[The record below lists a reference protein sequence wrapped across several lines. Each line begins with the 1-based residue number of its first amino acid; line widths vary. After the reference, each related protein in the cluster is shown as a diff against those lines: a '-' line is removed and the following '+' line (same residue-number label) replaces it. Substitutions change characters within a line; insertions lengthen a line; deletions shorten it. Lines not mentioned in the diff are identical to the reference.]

1 MSYPKNYQKNC
12 VIYDKDLWND
22 LKPYSIIEDN
32 NNFQIRYKDS
42 EEYSVGNVNTGAIFN
57 IINQNKPTL
66 EDAKLED
73 IWLPAIVSDNS
84 HVKTKEVLLGG
95 VVGNKVLGIE
105 EIIRFDNVKPK
116 NWLLGSGSVDL
127 CADWIINTNLSSYDV
142 EYGVLCWYKKNTIHT
157 NNRKYQFHQIQNGT
171 RIKPETSLTYKI
183 GNTNYTILPTETII
197 KLDNSTVR
205 LLYKDSSRFISDIAI
220 PDNGS
225 FEFNTSIQHQN
236 LPVSTITDFSSKLF
250 YVVDNIN
257 TLSGSLLNYD
267 LYLSNGE
274 FYSYFLGGKDK
285 YDRQVYSTTKMPS
298 RSYLSPSLYHI
309 YRAIYNSLTINR
321 IRNLDGLGPVNVL
334 EKLKKL
340 CYILATSP
348 LIDRVNIN
356 LLYHNDIKD
365 IVSAYINTI
374 SKDNTADEIKEL
386 LDTVAK
392 IFQYYKQQ
400 SFFLQKQTLA
410 HNYINNRT
418 DLLKALSNKYGSYL
432 KIGYNSNIPTKI
444 KYSKKISSGS
454 HGYIDVQMKS
464 CIDKNFDSNTDIFND
479 MKIEFGKLYVE
490 TQMDPSLSPSG
501 CIVKVGADIT
511 GADGSIVSP
520 KIVPLSNMAIRKI
533 PEKLLTVFNKDI
545 NVQIETIGEIKR
557 IDNIVNIS
565 QNELEEELM
574 ERISYSW
581 SLIDGPDCVRFS
593 DFANNGSQDTNRRNR
608 TSADFEPSLYVQQT
622 GLYVLQGITTL
633 GSTLKSIENIRLYV
647 SDSNNE
653 YQPGQTV
660 PALLNYSYP
669 QDSTPKQY
677 RTMCANARQ
686 LAFNKNGLVWFID
699 SDMFVCDRSYP
710 VFPRDRR
717 LVDQKI
723 NMALDKVQIPMLPI
737 PDDQL
742 GKLKEPADVV
752 ITFKPNHTT
761 IKLYKI
767 RIENMRDSSQNNSQC
782 KSFYEPKLARQRD
795 TNLNIQTGAARF
807 LRINKSPSVADVL
820 DHEFLND
827 TWRRKNL
834 VSFELP
840 DVSTANSP
848 SVVSYGGYS
857 QSVIQNIGIE
867 IPFHPIRVNNQTFS
881 YRKIPSNTFW
891 NTSEENPTSPESG
904 LIASNP
910 ALLPQLATHNYMG
923 GTNPNIRCHLINVPV
938 TGYTTFTKGYF
949 HPNSGWYSY
958 DITSYN
964 SQGSEIYKNISST
977 SNPNISA
984 IQKFKTEKYK
994 SYTFEGAGFYDVR
1007 SNNTETSSSNNS
1019 INRPMLY
1026 KSSIQII
1033 PYSEYNIS
1041 WNDQDPNYGIRNW
1054 NGINYRDQEL
1064 TDDFVIDKDREAL
1077 NEFICDYEP
1086 INKYVLRNTQAMND
1100 LLIEDLE
1107 VKINHINIA
1116 NLKNIIFSLEI
1127 YNPELDTIL
1136 SSNSENNKNK
1146 VFLSFGNG
1154 TDRTSDPESW
1164 IDKVGVTDVASAPIL
1179 SFIKKHKE
1187 TNTLNNKPN
1196 TRVVYL
1202 YNQESLDNLSYH
1214 FSLCFSD
1221 NFSKHNTFADENKV
1235 SLSGVGRYNEPINH
1249 DGILSPCISPTGY
1262 SERDSVYFRQI
1273 LKNNNI
1279 QLLDGSL
1286 SQFKKIPLK
1295 NTKFTLVAH
1304 VLGPEENIQ
1313 SLDNTVSSSYLSGLS
1328 SYSIKQSSNSITNSI
1343 CSWNIIAHTSKT
1355 PKFTT
1360 QDYLGSLDY
1369 EAEKIST
1376 TGYNFIA
1383 DMTDKEYLIPKVNL
1397 NAPYDYIVTNK
1408 CDYINNDDLSKP
1420 FTYDRIQFPYIGAY
1434 IPTFFTLVGALVE
1447 IQIIAI
1453 KLAIG
1458 GRGDPLINMLFDIR
1472 FQRQQQEQERYYFK
1486 PVYNGTYLGV
1496 PNKALIQASKD
1507 GYNWYRMEVPIFKYD
1522 NTAILDKNKYKY
1534 IKLHKDIATGFSNF
1548 IFNKVT
1554 KMEDLVREDDIVYTS
1569 TTNLGLSGLTISL
1582 PGQTPVILQEYD
1594 IVRVSAQTNQ
1604 TENGIYY
1611 AKKESWSRYS
1621 PLSPKALFNNK
1632 VFGNNSI
1639 TSTSI
1644 SENKV
1649 IIVKGSRAYNLF
1661 DENDTIAIM
1670 SKPAA
1675 EIAGTDLFSGT
1686 INNKALLYLND
1697 GQYTVFTLQQAVPNN
1712 LSEGFISKDLDNS
1725 NWLMI
1730 YKDHAS
1736 YFDDSEFGKWGLSK
1750 SRTQTSHINKGY
1762 NNEHSVATS
1771 EGAIGYG
1778 SNYLQPDIYSDTE
1791 TSHPNK
1797 ILDTDSIL
1805 NNRDNDKIKFN
1816 SIVALQYS
1824 DNTIKNISF
1833 SHEDTN
1839 KQLLTAYPYRYEDAE
1854 YNLDSLYNY
1863 RAIYASGLSA
1873 GNNNTLV
1880 FSSGIPLSGTRLEAL
1895 KRSLKNSLSNNNT
1908 DYYFIDLKSDKFKSD
1923 ITSVSGELS
1932 IENDY
1937 IRTYPQDLL
1946 TNEDITKI
1954 SNRLSSLNAKS
1965 QTPPQ
1970 PNSID
1975 LNTISS
1981 IYDLQK
1987 FYETLPT
1994 DPSGCF
2000 KKGYYT
2006 DADRLVY
2013 CSGSIA
2019 KQKLA
2024 ALTEERIQLTGILQS
2039 HNIRANGQGKGVLP
2053 YSTIEL
2059 SENTITKELTVKNKK
2074 KNYYIIDIDH
2084 NQQCALSD
2092 DATIKILDKIIYTCE
2107 PVVEFYE
2114 YPECDAVCKNSDVIS
2129 GPDEAISTAGGASI
2143 RYVNEKANQQKT
2155 SYETQYPGIIWR
2167 NDPLVIEKVFFLS
2180 CENNVRETLVKVRE
2194 EYIVPQQNV
2203 PIRGKVGDIF
2213 DLQNNKDI
2221 KIKFRN
2227 IPRKIKGIDPNYT
2240 RYIYDYYGRL
2250 GKDIIPPPGGPVYS
2264 DFYAWQCIKTKEPE
2278 PGKPD
2283 PYSSH
2288 QLGEFVDPPAFYK
2301 WMNEMIFRGFFG
2313 SVDGVEHKNTDIMD
2327 SKEPHEWIPYE
2338 YF

>member
-1 MSYPKNYQKNC
+1 MGYPKNYQKNC
-12 VIYDKDLWND
+12 IIYDKDLWND
-22 LKPYSIIEDN
+22 LKPYSITELGTAFVMN
-32 NNFQIRYKDS
+32 YTGS
-42 EEYSVGNVNTGAIFN
+42 TEYSIGHVNGDAIFN
-57 IINQNKPTL
+57 IIDQNKPTL
-66 EDAKLED
+66 EDAQLED
-73 IWLPAIVSDNS
+73 IWLPAIVSNNS
-84 HVKTKEVLLGG
+84 HIKTKEVLLGG

-105 EIIRFDNVKPK
+105 EIVRFENVQLK
-116 NWLLGSGSVDL
+116 NWLLESGRVDL

-157 NNRKYQFHQIQNGT
+157 NNRKYQFYQIQNGT
-171 RIKPETSLTYKI
+171 RIKPETTLSYKI
-183 GNTNYTILPTETII
+183 GNNTYTILTTDTII

-205 LLYKDSSRFISDIAI
+205 LLDKDSSKFIRDINI

-225 FEFNTSIQHQN
+225 FEFNTSVQHQN

-250 YVVDNIN
+250 YVIDNIN
-257 TLSGSLLNYD
+257 TLSDSLLNYD

-274 FYSYFLGGKDK
+274 FYSYFLGDKDK
-285 YDRQVYSTTKMPS
+285 YDRQVYSTVKMPS

-309 YRAIYNSLTINR
+309 YRAIYNTLTIDR
-321 IRNLDGLGPVNVL
+321 IRNLDGLGPLHIL

-340 CYILATSP
+340 CYILSTSP

-356 LLYHNDIKD
+356 LLYHNDIKN
-365 IVSAYINTI
+365 IVSTYISAD
-374 SKDNTADEIKEL
+374 SKDNSTDEIKEL

-418 DLLKALSNKYGSYL
+418 DLLKALSNKYGCYL
-432 KIGYNSNIPTKI
+432 KINYNSNTPTKI
-444 KYSKKISSGS
+444 KYLKKIPAGS
-454 HGYIDVQMKS
+454 HGYIDIQMKS
-464 CIDKNFDSNTDIFND
+464 CVDKDFDPNVDIFND
-479 MKIEFGKLYVE
+479 MKIEFGKLFVE

-501 CIVKVGADIT
+501 CIVKVGA
-511 GADGSIVSP
+511 SINDAGDSPVSP
-520 KIVPLSNMAIRKI
+520 KVVPLSNMAIRKI
-533 PEKLLTVFNKDI
+533 PENLLTVFNKDV
-545 NVQIETIGEIKR
+545 NVQIETIGETKR

-565 QNELEEELM
+565 QGELEEELS

-581 SLIDGPDCVRFS
+581 SLVDGPDCVRFS
-593 DFANNGSQDTNRRNR
+593 DFATNGNQDSNRRNR

-647 SDSNNE
+647 SDANNE
-653 YQPGQTV
+653 YQPGKTV

-669 QDSTPKQY
+669 QGSEPKQY
-677 RTMCANARQ
+677 RAMCANTRQ

-699 SDMFVCDRSYP
+699 SDMFICDRSYP
-710 VFPRDRR
+710 AFPRDRR
-717 LVDQKI
+717 FVDQKI
-723 NMALDKVQIPMLPI
+723 NMALDEVQIPMLPI
-737 PDDQL
+737 PTNEL
-742 GKLKEPADVV
+742 SKLKEPADIVL
-752 ITFKPNHTT
+752 TFKPNNTT
-761 IKLYKI
+761 VKLYKI

-807 LRINKSPSVADVL
+807 YRINKSPSSVDVL
-820 DHEFLND
+820 DHEFSNNV
-827 TWRRKNL
+827 WKRNKY

-840 DVSTANSP
+840 DVSTVNAP
-848 SVVSYGGYS
+848 PIVSYGGYS
-857 QSVIQNIGIE
+857 QSVIQNIGVE
-867 IPFHPIRVNNQTFS
+867 IPFHPITIDGEIES
-881 YRKIPSNTFW
+881 YRKIPSNKYWGTKLD
-891 NTSEENPTSPESG
+891 NPTSPESG
-904 LIASNP
+904 LIASAP
-910 ALLPQLATHNYMG
+910 ASLPELSTHNYMG
-923 GTNPNIRCHLINVPV
+923 GADPNIRCHLVNIPV
-938 TGYTTFTKGYF
+938 TGYTTFHKGYF

-958 DITSYN
+958 DVTSYN
-964 SQGSEIYKNISST
+964 PEGSEMYKKHSAT

-984 IQKFKTEKYK
+984 VKKFKTEKYK
-994 SYTFEGAGFYDVR
+994 SYTFEGAGFYDIR
-1007 SNNTETSSSNNS
+1007 SNNTEISSSNNNS
-1019 INRPMLY
+1019 INRPILY

-1033 PYSEYNIS
+1033 PYSEYNIP
-1041 WNDQDPNYGIRNW
+1041 WDDQDPNYGIRNW

-1064 TDDFVIDKDREAL
+1064 TDDFVITKEREAL

-1086 INKYVLRNTQAMND
+1086 VNKYVLRNTTAMND
-1100 LLIEDLE
+1100 LVIEDLE

-1116 NLKNIIFSLEI
+1116 NLKNVIFSLEI

-1136 SSNSENNKNK
+1136 SNNKDNNKNTI
-1146 VFLSFGNG
+1146 FLSFGNS
-1154 TDRTSDPESW
+1154 TDRTEDPESW
-1164 IDKVGVTDVASAPIL
+1164 IDRVGVTEVASAPIL

-1187 TNTLNNKPN
+1187 TNTLSDKPN

-1221 NFSKHNTFADENKV
+1221 NFSKHNTFADENKI

-1249 DGILSPCISPTGY
+1249 DGILSPCVSPAGY
-1262 SERDSVYFRQI
+1262 SEKDSLYFRQI

-1286 SQFKKIPLK
+1286 SQFKKIPLR
-1295 NTKFTLVAH
+1295 NTKFTLVSH

-1343 CSWNIIAHTSKT
+1343 CSWHIIAHTSKT

-1369 EAEKIST
+1369 EADKIST

-1383 DMTDKEYLIPKVNL
+1383 DMTDREYLIPKVNL

-1408 CDYINNDDLSKP
+1408 CDYINNNDLSKP
-1420 FTYDRIQFPYIGAY
+1420 LTYDRIQFPYIGAY
-1434 IPTFFTLVGALVE
+1434 TPTFFTLVGTLVE

-1453 KLAIG
+1453 KLATG
-1458 GRGDPLINMLFDIR
+1458 GRGDPLINMLLDIR
-1472 FQRQQQEQERYYFK
+1472 FQRQQQEQEREYYK

-1496 PNKALIQASKD
+1496 ANKALIQASKD

-1522 NTAILDKNKYKY
+1522 NTAILGKNKYKY
-1534 IKLHKDIATGFSNF
+1534 IKLHKGIATGFSNF
-1548 IFNKVT
+1548 VFNKVT
-1554 KMEDLVREDDIVYTS
+1554 KMEDLLRDEDIVYTS
-1569 TTNLGLSGLTISL
+1569 TTNLSLSGLTINL
-1582 PGQTPVILQEYD
+1582 PDQTIHLQEYD
-1594 IVRVSAQTNQ
+1594 IVRVTAQTDQ
-1604 TENGIYY
+1604 TANGIYY
-1611 AKKESWSRYS
+1611 AKKDSWSRFS
-1621 PLSPKALFNNK
+1621 PLSPKTIFKNK
-1632 VFGNNSI
+1632 IFGNNSI
-1639 TSTSI
+1639 TYTSI
-1644 SENKV
+1644 SENKI
-1649 IIVKGSRAYNLF
+1649 IIVRGSRAYNLF

-1670 SKPAA
+1670 TKPAA
-1675 EIAGTDLFSGT
+1675 ETPDADLFSGV
-1686 INNKALLYLND
+1686 IDNKALLYLND
-1697 GQYTVFTLQQAVPNN
+1697 GLYTVFTLKQAIPNN
-1712 LSEGFISKDLDNS
+1712 MSEGFISKDLTNS

-1730 YKDHAS
+1730 YKDHAT

-1750 SRTQTSHINKGY
+1750 STTQKSHINKGY
-1762 NNEHSVATS
+1762 SNEHSVATS

-1778 SNYLQPDIYSDTE
+1778 SNYLQPDIYSDAE

-1797 ILDTDSIL
+1797 IVDMDSIL

-1816 SIVALQYS
+1816 TIVALQYS

-1863 RAIYASGLSA
+1863 STIYASGLSA
-1873 GNNNTLV
+1873 VQNQTLV
-1880 FSSGIPLSGTRLEAL
+1880 FSSGIPLSGIRLENL
-1895 KRSLKNSLSNNNT
+1895 KKSLKNSLSNNNT

-1946 TNEDITKI
+1946 SNDDVTKI
-1954 SNRLSSLNAKS
+1954 SNRLLSLNSKS
-1965 QTPPQ
+1965 TTPP
-1970 PNSID
+1970 PANTIN

-1981 IYDLQK
+1981 IYDLQI
-1987 FYETLPT
+1987 FYNGLPT

-2000 KKGYYT
+2000 KKGYYN

-2019 KQKLA
+2019 QQKLSS
-2024 ALTEERIQLTGILQS
+2024 LKEERKQLTDILQS
-2039 HNIRANGQGKGVLP
+2039 HKIRASGQGKGVLP
-2053 YSTIEL
+2053 YSMIEL
-2059 SENTITKELTVKNKK
+2059 SENTITKEITIKNKK

-2084 NQQCALSD
+2084 NQQCSLSN
-2092 DATIKILDKIIYTCE
+2092 DATIKILDKITYTCE

-2114 YPECDAVCKNSDVIS
+2114 YPECDAVCKSSDVIS
-2129 GPDEAISTAGGASI
+2129 GPDESISTAGGASI

-2155 SYETQYPGIIWR
+2155 SYETQYPGIIWSS
-2167 NDPLVIEKVFFLS
+2167 DPLVIEKVFFLS

-2194 EYIVPQQNV
+2194 EYIVPKQSF
-2203 PIRGKVGDIF
+2203 PIRGKVGQIF

-2250 GKDIIPPPGGPVYS
+2250 GEDIIPPPGGPVNN
-2264 DFYAWQCIKTKEPE
+2264 DFYAWQCIKTKQPSQNDQY
-2278 PGKPD
+2278 PN
-2283 PYSSH
+2283 
-2288 QLGEFVDPPAFYK
+2288 QTIGEFVDPPDFYK

-2313 SVDGVEHKNTDIMD
+2313 SVDGVENKNTDIMD